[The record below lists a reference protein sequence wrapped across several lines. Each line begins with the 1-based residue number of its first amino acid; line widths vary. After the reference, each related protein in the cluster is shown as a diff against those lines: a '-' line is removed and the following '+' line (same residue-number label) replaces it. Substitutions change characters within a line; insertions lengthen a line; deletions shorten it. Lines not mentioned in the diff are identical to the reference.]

1 MKIKWSIIYSTCL
14 GCGFF
19 PKIPGTIGT
28 LLSFAVYLILPDR
41 YFINFQSNLVF
52 IFLILLI
59 SVISIPVITKAEK
72 YLGHDSGKIIIDEF
86 LGYMVAVSFL
96 PKGYITGMLAFIFF
110 RIFDIWKL
118 EPANSLQKLPG
129 GSGVMADDIM
139 AGIYANILTRLI
151 LKFIL

>member
-28 LLSFAVYLILPDR
+28 LLAFAVYVFLPDSI
-41 YFINFQSNLVF
+41 FISFHSNL
-52 IFLILLI
+52 IFLFLTLI
-59 SVISIPVITKAEK
+59 ISLISIPFITKAEK
-72 YLGHDSGKIIIDEF
+72 YLGHDSGKIVIDEF
-86 LGYMVAVSFL
+86 LGYMIAVVFL
-96 PKGYITGMLAFIFF
+96 PKGYITGLIAFIFF

-118 EPANSLQKLPG
+118 EPANQLQKLPG
-129 GSGVMADDIM
+129 GVGVMADDLM

-151 LKFIL
+151 QKFI